1 MTQPANSSVFD
12 VRHLRGNIRDV
23 TSTQYLT
30 ASKSTVAGTVFH
42 CKYLIRRN
50 RLEACF
56 ASDKKQKNNYFIQI
70 YECGKR
76 S

>member
-1 MTQPANSSVFD
+1 MTQPPILQYLMCAIS
-12 VRHLRGNIRDV
+12 RGNIRDV

-50 RLEACF
+50 PAIRGVLCF
-56 ASDKKQKNNYFIQI
+56 RQKA
-70 YECGKR
+70 EK
-76 S
+76 